1 MEAFTTYT
9 VIQSFSISD
18 LQKDVEIKLSQGYVL
33 IRGVNIGSDKGLTV
47 YIQALA
53 K

>member
-1 MEAFTTYT
+1 METYT
-9 VIQSFSISD
+9 EYKLIQSYSISD
-18 LQKDVEIKLSQGYVL
+18 LQKDVDIKLSQGYVL
-33 IRGVNIGSDKGLTV
+33 IGGVSIGSDKGLTV